1 MPMHIEEMSSEV
13 TVFEGDLPLSE
24 KQTEVLVRKV
34 MARLAED
41 EKARRQRSAAT
52 ELRSGATPRLDV
64 R

>member
-24 KQTEVLVRKV
+24 KQTEALVRKV
-34 MARLAED
+34 MARLAE
-41 EKARRQRSAAT
+41 ERRTARQVGAAT
-52 ELRSGATPRLDV
+52 ELRTGATPKLDV